1 MIATK
6 TKRSLAEF
14 LDAKAAEYNRPAFIP
29 DDPISIPHMFSSR
42 QDIEIA
48 GFLAAIFSWGNR
60 TTIIRKSRELMQL
73 MDNAPHQ
80 FIMGHK
86 ETELKRMLD
95 FKHRTFNATDLLYFI
110 AFFRHHYT
118 YHDSLEDAFLRAG
131 APLGAMPS
139 LNASRSSVPTAL
151 RSHAAL
157 SSPDLAAFYPYFFSL
172 EDAPP
177 RTRKHIA
184 SPEKNSSCK
193 RLNMFLRWMVR
204 SDDQGVDFGIWKKIS
219 PSALICPLDVHVAR
233 VARRFG
239 LLTRNT
245 TDWQAALELTDHLRT
260 FDKNDPVK
268 YDFALFG
275 LGVMEKF

>member
-1 MIATK
+1 MIALK
-6 TKRSLAEF
+6 TKRSLADF
-14 LDAKAAEYNRPAFIP
+14 LDAKTREYNRPDFIP
-29 DDPISIPHMFSSR
+29 DDPISIPHRFNKK

-60 TTIIRKSRELMQL
+60 TTIIRKSHELMQL

-80 FIMGHK
+80 FIMGHAEK
-86 ETELKRMLD
+86 DLKRMLD

-110 AFFRHHYT
+110 AFFRHHYLH
-118 YHDSLEDAFLRAG
+118 HDSLEDAFLGKGSA
-131 APLGAMPS
+131 APPG
-139 LNASRSSVPTAL
+139 PT
-151 RSHAAL
+151 RT
-157 SSPDLAAFYPYFFSL
+157 PDLTGFYHYFFSL
-172 EDAPP
+172 EDPPP

-184 SPEKNSSCK
+184 SPEKNSGCK

-204 SDDQGVDFGIWKKIS
+204 KDGQGVDFGIWQKLS
-219 PSALICPLDVHVAR
+219 PADLICPIDLHVAR
-233 VARRFG
+233 VAKRFG
-239 LLTRNT
+239 LLTRDQ
-245 TDWQAALELTDHLRT
+245 TDWQAALELTDQLRI